1 MQWEIENAVEKQLL
15 EYVFFTNKGMYM
27 YMYVY
32 TTLYIYTEQCTLIS
46 NVVYTT

>member
-15 EYVFFTNKGMYM
+15 EYVFFTKKGMYM

-32 TTLYIYTEQCTLIS
+32 TTLYMYIP
-46 NVVYTT
+46 NNAF